1 MALRLAL
8 RLEAATAAWMLVEGI
23 LAIGA
28 GYAAR
33 SITLTAFGLD
43 SVIELLTA
51 LVLLW
56 RLATEARGASLEGV
70 ERVERRA
77 TRISAALLA
86 LLCLYVLVTAVGG
99 LVLRLGAE
107 GSPLGLLVTAVAVV
121 AMPLLAARKQRVNV
135 TLGSA
140 ALKADT
146 AATVTCA
153 YMAGAAL
160 VGLLLTTLFGLWWAD
175 PVAALVLLIWLG
187 RETLETFSAAG
198 RRG

>member
-1 MALRLAL
+1 
-8 RLEAATAAWMLVEGI
+8 MLVEGI

-43 SVIELLTA
+43 SAVELMSA

-56 RLATEARGASLEGV
+56 RLAAEARGASLERV

-86 LLCLYVLVTAVGG
+86 LLCLYVLITAIGG

-107 GSPLGLLVTAVAVV
+107 GSPLGLLVVAVAVV
-121 AMPLLAARKQRVNV
+121 AMPLLARRKQRANV

-140 ALKADT
+140 ALRADI
-146 AATVTCA
+146 AETVTCA
-153 YMAGAAL
+153 YLAGTTL
-160 VGLLLTTLFGLWWAD
+160 VGVFLTTLFGLWWAD
-175 PVAALVLLIWLG
+175 PVAAL
-187 RETLETFSAAG
+187 
-198 RRG
+198 